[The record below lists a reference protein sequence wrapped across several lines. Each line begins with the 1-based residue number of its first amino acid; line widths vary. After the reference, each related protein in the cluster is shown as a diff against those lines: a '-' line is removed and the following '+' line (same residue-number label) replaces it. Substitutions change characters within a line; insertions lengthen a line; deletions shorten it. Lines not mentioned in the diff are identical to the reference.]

1 MTPRARKSANEK
13 SHAQSAHARAPQG
26 RGPVRDATTGGG
38 PVPARLGGVA
48 ACFFLS
54 GFAALIYETAWLRQL
69 SLVFGTSE
77 FAVAAVLGAYMAGL
91 AAGAAVAARFSSRV
105 RRPMLAYGLLE
116 AGIAVSALAVP
127 LLLAGADGAYAWLLG
142 ARPEPP
148 DAATIGQ
155 PVFYLVVGFLVLA
168 LPTACMGAT
177 LPLLTRYAVR
187 ADREVGP
194 RVALLYALNTAGAVL
209 GTVAAAF
216 VFLPAL
222 GLRAT
227 VWVGVAVNLAVFA
240 IAVALARGAA
250 DLTAVSDSDA
260 TRAGSALRERLR
272 FVLAPQPAWILPL
285 MLVSG
290 AVAFCYEV
298 LWTRMLTHVLGGSLY
313 AFATMLAAFL
323 AGIALGG
330 GLAGTLASSRE
341 RAAFAFAVA
350 QATIALLSIAVYAW
364 MGPLIPATRSP
375 IELAVYAAL
384 VMLPAT
390 VFIGATFPFAVRVLA
405 PSETYAATATA
416 RVYAWNT
423 LGAILGAIL
432 GGYLLIPEL
441 GFEGAIK
448 LAVLVNLALA
458 LWAAA
463 FVAPRRAALIAS
475 LAAGL
480 AASAVLY
487 TPARPRAVISSSV
500 FALAEPADKSEL
512 YYAVGRSATVWLT
525 ERGGKFELRTNGLP
539 EASVLRK
546 GAPPIGQTDKWLA
559 ALPLA
564 SRPSAATMLVIGF
577 GGGVALEGIP
587 PSVRAIDVVELEP
600 EVIEANRRI
609 SDLRAVDPLA
619 DPRVKVVLNDARNA
633 LRLTEKRYDLIV
645 SQPSHPWTAGASHLF
660 TREFLELAKGRL
672 NEGGVLLQWMSTS
685 FVDAALL
692 RSLAATLAETF
703 VNVRLYQAAGSVL
716 YFLASD
722 APLDVERQIAR
733 TGEPIRANVLY
744 FGYMGLS
751 GVDDFVAALAL
762 DEVGIREF
770 AAGAPPSTDDRNRIA
785 TDSHALANGL
795 SPTELMALLAPR
807 DPLLNPRSFVHGELR
822 PELDFPYIAT
832 RLLAQGQV
840 ERATALSAVV
850 PDPSQQALIRAL
862 TAQRNGQGGAARE
875 ELRAALRADP
885 DNDAARFALLRPQ
898 LTELA
903 RGSASAET
911 LELARPLTG
920 SAAAV
925 VRGWGLALAQDF
937 RAVAA
942 LDDAL
947 AGSVVMD
954 FWFPE
959 AARLRAD
966 WRIRVA
972 GEPRYARDALRII
985 DRALLIRQEPE
996 LVMLRAEAA
1005 AALDD
1010 ADALLESA
1018 RYAAQLIADELLAI
1032 GQGTYAMPAA
1042 EVNLMHG
1049 RITAWQA
1056 ILTGSGI
1063 DAGRVR
1069 PVAGELERLR
1079 QTVAEHMIGLP
1090 R

>member
-1 MTPRARKSANEK
+1 
-13 SHAQSAHARAPQG
+13 
-26 RGPVRDATTGGG
+26 
-38 PVPARLGGVA
+38 
-48 ACFFLS
+48 
-54 GFAALIYETAWLRQL
+54 
-69 SLVFGTSE
+69 
-77 FAVAAVLGAYMAGL
+77 
-91 AAGAAVAARFSSRV
+91 
-105 RRPMLAYGLLE
+105 MLAYGLLE

-127 LLLAGADGAYAWLLG
+127 LLLAGAEGAYAWLLG
-142 ARPEPP
+142 GRPEPP

-155 PVFYLVVGFLVLA
+155 PVFYVAVGFLVLA

-187 ADREVGP
+187 TDREVGP
-194 RVALLYALNTAGAVL
+194 RVALLYALNTAGAVF
-209 GTVAAAF
+209 GTIAAAF
-216 VFLPAL
+216 VLLPAA

-227 VWVGVAVNLAVFA
+227 VWVGVAVNLVVFA

-250 DLTAVSDSDA
+250 DLTAPSA
-260 TRAGSALRERLR
+260 AGARANSVLPGRPRLA
-272 FVLAPQPAWILPL
+272 LAPQAAWILPL
-285 MLVSG
+285 MFVSG

-323 AGIALGG
+323 GGIALGG
-330 GLAGTLASSRE
+330 GLAGTLATSRE
-341 RAAFAFAVA
+341 RAAFAFAA
-350 QATIALLSIAVYAW
+350 TQAAIALSSIAAYAW
-364 MGPLIPATRSP
+364 MGPLIPPMRSTA
-375 IELAVYAAL
+375 ELAVYAAL
-384 VMLPAT
+384 VMTPAT

-405 PSETYAATATA
+405 PSEAYAGTATA

-423 LGAILGAIL
+423 LGAIMGAIL
-432 GGYLLIPEL
+432 GGYLLIPAL

-463 FVAPRRAALIAS
+463 FVAPRRAALIA
-475 LAAGL
+475 GL
-480 AASAVLY
+480 ALGVVAGAVLY
-487 TPARPRAVISSSV
+487 TPARPRAVIASSV
-500 FALAEPADKSEL
+500 FALAEPAETNEL

-525 ERGGKFELRTNGLP
+525 ERGSKFELRTNGLP

-546 GAPPIGQTDKWLA
+546 GAPPIGQTDQWLA
-559 ALPLA
+559 GLPIA

-609 SDLRAVDPLA
+609 SGLRAVDPLA

-633 LRLTEKRYDLIV
+633 LRLTDKRYDLIV

-660 TREFLELAKGRL
+660 TREFLELAKGHL
-672 NEGGVLLQWMSTS
+672 NEGGALLQWMSTGL
-685 FVDAALL
+685 VDAALL
-692 RSLAATLAETF
+692 KTLAATLAETF
-703 VNVRLYQAAGSVL
+703 EHVRLYQAAGSVL

-722 APLDVERQIAR
+722 LPLDVERQIAR
-733 TGEPIRANVLY
+733 TGQPIRANVLY
-744 FGYMGLS
+744 FGYMGLN
-751 GVDDFVAALAL
+751 GVDDFAAALVL
-762 DEVGIREF
+762 DEAGIREF

-795 SPTELMALLAPR
+795 SASELMALLAPH
-807 DPLLNPRSFVHGELR
+807 DPLLDPASLLHGELQS
-822 PELDFPYIAT
+822 ELDFPYIAT
-832 RLLAQGQV
+832 RLLSQGQV
-840 ERATALSAVV
+840 ERATALGAML
-850 PDPSQQALIRAL
+850 PDPSQQALIRGL
-862 TAQRNGQGGAARE
+862 NAQRNGQGGAARD

-885 DNDAARFALLRPQ
+885 DNDDARFALLRP
-898 LTELA
+898 LLADFA
-903 RGSASAET
+903 RGSTSDEAV
-911 LELARPLTG
+911 ELARPLTG

-937 RAVAA
+937 RALAA
-942 LDDAL
+942 LDDVL
-947 AGSVVMD
+947 AASAVTD

-985 DRALLIRQEPE
+985 DRALLIRQDPE
-996 LVMLRAEAA
+996 LLLLRAEGAG
-1005 AALDD
+1005 ALGD

-1018 RYAAQLIADELLAI
+1018 RYSVQLMGNELLAVE
-1032 GQGTYAMPAA
+1032 QGSYTLTAA
-1042 EVNLMHG
+1042 ELELTRRRIAVWQSILRG
-1049 RITAWQA
+1049 R
-1056 ILTGSGI
+1056 GV
-1063 DAGRVR
+1063 DAGRAR
-1069 PVAGELERLR
+1069 PIVADLEKLL
-1079 QTVAEHMIGLP
+1079 QIAAEATLALP